1 MNNYSILII
10 DDEDAQRSILK
21 GYLEKKGFKIY
32 SASSGTEGIKTV
44 QNSVI
49 DIVLSDFKMPDK
61 TGLEVLEEV
70 KKINP
75 EISFV
80 ILTAYGTIE
89 NAVKAIRLGAFDYI
103 SKPVD
108 LDELDL
114 MLERIIENKNLK
126 SEILI
131 LKNQLKE
138 KFKIDSFISQ
148 SPKMEEV
155 LSVASRAADSKATIL
170 ITGESGT
177 GKEVLAKSIHY
188 VSSRKYKPFVAV
200 NIPALP
206 ETLLESELFGH
217 EKGAFTGA
225 EKTKKGRFEL
235 ANEGT
240 IFLDEI
246 GDIPINLQVK
256 LLRVLQEHQIERL
269 GSTENIN
276 IDVRII
282 AATHQNL
289 EQKIKDGSF
298 REDLFYRLNIVSL
311 NIPPLRERKED
322 ILPLIEHFIEKY
334 SNENGRENLSLSK
347 ETVDSLIKYNF
358 PGNVRELENIVER
371 AVVLS
376 RGNTIT
382 VNDLP
387 NVVKGFKAE
396 KEIPA
401 NEETTLIEQVEEL
414 EKKLIYDALSKSN
427 GNQSQA
433 GRLLGLTERNLR
445 YKMQKYNIKKF
456 GWWPD
461 NWCHTQ
467 PQKSMTSKIIVQR

>member
-1 MNNYSILII
+1 MKDYSILII
-10 DDEDAQRSILK
+10 DDEEAQRNILK
-21 GYLEKKGFKIY
+21 GYLEKKDYKIFA
-32 SASSGTEGIKTV
+32 ASSGTEGIEIIGK
-44 QNSVI
+44 NLI
-49 DIVLSDFKMPDK
+49 DIVLSDYKMPDK
-61 TGLEVLEEV
+61 TGLDVLETV
-70 KKINP
+70 KEINP

-89 NAVKAIRLGAFDYI
+89 NAVKAMRLGAFDYI

-114 MLERIIENKNLK
+114 LLERIIENKNLK
-126 SEILI
+126 SEILL

-155 LSVASRAADSKATIL
+155 ISIAARTADSKATVL

-188 VSSRKYKPFVAV
+188 ASSRKDRPFIAV

-225 EKTKKGRFEL
+225 DKSKKGRFEI
-235 ANEGT
+235 AEGGT

-246 GDIPINLQVK
+246 GDIPLNLQVK
-256 LLRVLQEHQIERL
+256 LLRVLQEHQIERV
-269 GSTENIN
+269 GSVESIN

-289 EQKIKDGSF
+289 EKKIKEGTF
-298 REDLFYRLNIVSL
+298 REDLYYRLNIVSL
-311 NIPPLRERKED
+311 HIPPLRERRED
-322 ILPLIEHFIEKY
+322 ILPLIEHFVDKY
-334 SNENGRENLSLSK
+334 SRENNKQNLSLSK
-347 ETVDSLIKYNF
+347 ETVDLLIKYNY
-358 PGNVRELENIVER
+358 PGNVRELENVIER
-371 AVVLS
+371 AVVLC
-376 RGNTIT
+376 RGNLITI
-382 VNDLP
+382 NDLP
-387 NVVKGFKAE
+387 NVIKGFKAE
-396 KEIPA
+396 QSIEKGDDA
-401 NEETTLIEQVEEL
+401 SLIEQVEAL
-414 EKKLIYDALSKSN
+414 EKKLIFDALSKSD

-433 GRLLGLTERNLR
+433 GRMLGLTERNLR
-445 YKMQKYNIKKF
+445 YKMQKYGIKKF
-456 GWWPD
+456 G
-461 NWCHTQ
+461 
-467 PQKSMTSKIIVQR
+467 

>member
-1 MNNYSILII
+1 MSNYSILIV
-10 DDEDAQRSILK
+10 DDEDAQRNILK
-21 GYLEKKGFKIY
+21 GYLEKKGYQIY
-32 SASSGTEGIKTV
+32 TASSGTEGIKTV
-44 QNSVI
+44 QNNLI

-89 NAVKAIRLGAFDYI
+89 NAVKAMRLGAFDYI

-114 MLERIIENKNLK
+114 MIERIIENKNLR
-126 SEILI
+126 SEIQI

-138 KFKIDSFISQ
+138 KFRIDSFISQ

-155 LSVASRAADSKATIL
+155 LSVAARAADSKATVL

-188 VSSRKYKPFVAV
+188 VSPRKDKPFIAV

-235 ANEGT
+235 ADTGT

-269 GSTENIN
+269 GSTESLN

-289 EQKIKDGSF
+289 EAKIKDGSF
-298 REDLFYRLNIVSL
+298 REDLFYRLNIVTL

-322 ILPLIEHFIEKY
+322 VLPLIEHFTDKY
-334 SNENGRENLSLSK
+334 AKENGKQKISLSK
-347 ETVDSLIKYNF
+347 EAVDYLIKYNF
-358 PGNVRELENIVER
+358 PGNVRELENIIER

-376 RGNTIT
+376 RGDIIT
-382 VNDLP
+382 LNDLP
-387 NVVKGFKAE
+387 NAVKGFKAE
-396 KEIPA
+396 REIPV
-401 NEETTLIEQVEEL
+401 NENATLIDQVEEL
-414 EKKLIYDALSKSN
+414 EKKLIYDALTKAN

-433 GRLLGLTERNLR
+433 GRILGLTERNLR
-445 YKMQKYNIKKF
+445 YKMQKYGIKKF
-456 GWWPD
+456 G
-461 NWCHTQ
+461 
-467 PQKSMTSKIIVQR
+467 

>member
-1 MNNYSILII
+1 MKNYSILII
-10 DDEDAQRSILK
+10 DDEETQRSILK
-21 GYLEKKGFKIY
+21 GYLEKKGYKIY
-32 SASSGTEGIKTV
+32 SASSGTEGIDLIRR
-44 QNSVI
+44 NMI
-49 DIVLSDFKMPDK
+49 DIVLSDYKMPDK
-61 TGLEVLEEV
+61 TGLEVLETV
-70 KKINP
+70 KEINP

-89 NAVKAIRLGAFDYI
+89 NAVKAMRLGAFDYI

-114 MLERIIENKNLK
+114 LLERIIENKNLK
-126 SEILI
+126 SEILL

-155 LSVASRAADSKATIL
+155 LSIAARSADSKATVL

-177 GKEVLAKSIHY
+177 GKEVLAKAIHY
-188 VSSRKYKPFVAV
+188 ASSRKDKSFVAV

-225 EKTKKGRFEL
+225 DKAKKGRFEL
-235 ANEGT
+235 ADSGT

-246 GDIPINLQVK
+246 GDIPLNLQVK
-256 LLRVLQEHQIERL
+256 LLRVLQEHQIERV
-269 GSTENIN
+269 GSVENIN

-298 REDLFYRLNIVSL
+298 REDLYYRLNIVSL
-311 NIPPLRERKED
+311 YLPPLRERKED
-322 ILPLIEHFIEKY
+322 ILPLIDHFVEKY
-334 SNENGRENLSLSK
+334 SKENNKKKLSLSK
-347 ETVDSLIKYNF
+347 EAVDLLIKYNF
-358 PGNVRELENIVER
+358 PGNVRELENAIER
-371 AVVLS
+371 AVVLCRS
-376 RGNTIT
+376 DVIT

-387 NVVKGFKAE
+387 NVIKGFKAE
-396 KEIPA
+396 KEIVT
-401 NEETTLIEQVEEL
+401 NENTSLIEQVEAL
-414 EKKLIYDALSKSN
+414 EKKLIFDALSKTN

-433 GRLLGLTERNLR
+433 GRMLGLTERNLR
-445 YKMQKYNIKKF
+445 YKMQKYEIKKF
-456 GWWPD
+456 G
-461 NWCHTQ
+461 
-467 PQKSMTSKIIVQR
+467 

>member
-1 MNNYSILII
+1 MKDYSILIV

-21 GYLEKKGFKIY
+21 GYLEKKGYKIY
-32 SASSGTEGIKTV
+32 SASSGTAGIKTV
-44 QNSVI
+44 QNNLI

-61 TGLEVLEEV
+61 TGLEVLEDV

-75 EISFV
+75 ETSFV

-89 NAVKAIRLGAFDYI
+89 DAVKAMRLGAFDYI

-114 MLERIIENKNLK
+114 MIERIIEHNNLK
-126 SEILI
+126 SEIQI

-138 KFKIDSFISQ
+138 KFKIDSFISH
-148 SPKMEEV
+148 SAKMEEV
-155 LSVASRAADSKATIL
+155 LSVAARAADSKATIL

-188 VSSRKYKPFVAV
+188 VSPRKEKPFIAV

-225 EKTKKGRFEL
+225 DKAKKGRFEL
-235 ANEGT
+235 ADGGT

-256 LLRVLQEHQIERL
+256 LLRVLQEHQIERV
-269 GSTENIN
+269 GSSENIN
-276 IDVRII
+276 IDVRIM

-289 EQKIKDGSF
+289 EEKIKDGSF
-298 REDLFYRLNIVSL
+298 REDLYYRLNIVSL
-311 NIPPLRERKED
+311 HIPPLRERRED
-322 ILPLIEHFIEKY
+322 ILPLIDYFIEKY
-334 SNENGRENLSLSK
+334 AKENNRNKLTLSK
-347 ETVDSLIKYNF
+347 EAVDSLIKYNF
-358 PGNVRELENIVER
+358 PGNVRELENIIER
-371 AVVLS
+371 AVVLCRS
-376 RGNTIT
+376 EAIT
-382 VNDLP
+382 LNDLP
-387 NVVKGFKAE
+387 NVVKGFKGE
-396 KEIPA
+396 KEIPQI
-401 NEETTLIEQVEEL
+401 ETGSLIDQVEEL
-414 EKKLIYDALSKSN
+414 EKKLIFDALSSAN

-433 GRLLGLTERNLR
+433 GRILGLTERNLR
-445 YKMQKYNIKKF
+445 YKMQKYGIKKF
-456 GWWPD
+456 G
-461 NWCHTQ
+461 
-467 PQKSMTSKIIVQR
+467 

>member
-1 MNNYSILII
+1 MKDYTILIV

-21 GYLEKKGFKIY
+21 GYLEKKGYKIF
-32 SASSGTEGIKTV
+32 SASSGTEGIKAV
-44 QNSVI
+44 QSNLI
-49 DIVLSDFKMPDK
+49 DIILSDFKMPDK

-70 KKINP
+70 RKINP

-89 NAVKAIRLGAFDYI
+89 NAVRAMRLGAFDYI

-114 MLERIIENKNLK
+114 MIERIIEHKNLK
-126 SEILI
+126 SEIQL

-138 KFKIDSFISQ
+138 KFKIDSFVSH

-155 LSVASRAADSKATIL
+155 LSLASRAADSKATIL
-170 ITGESGT
+170 INGESGT

-188 VSSRKYKPFVAV
+188 VSPRKENPFIAV

-225 EKTKKGRFEL
+225 EKAKKGRFEL
-235 ANEGT
+235 ANSGT

-269 GSTENIN
+269 GSTESVD

-289 EQKIKDGSF
+289 EDKIKDGSF

-311 NIPPLRERKED
+311 NIPPLRERRED
-322 ILPLIEHFIEKY
+322 ILPLIEYFINKY
-334 SNENGRENLSLSK
+334 TKENGRQKLSISK
-347 ETVDSLIKYNF
+347 EAVDLLIKFNF
-358 PGNVRELENIVER
+358 PGNVRELENIIER
-371 AVVLS
+371 AVVLC
-376 RGNTIT
+376 RTEIIT
-382 VNDLP
+382 VSDLP
-387 NVVKGFKAE
+387 NVVSGFKAE
-396 KEIPA
+396 KEILTKA
-401 NEETTLIEQVEEL
+401 DATLTEQVEEL
-414 EKKLIYDALSKSN
+414 ERKLIFDALSKAN

-433 GRLLGLTERNLR
+433 GRMLGLTERNLR
-445 YKMQKYNIKKF
+445 YKMQKYEIKKF
-456 GWWPD
+456 D
-461 NWCHTQ
+461 
-467 PQKSMTSKIIVQR
+467 

>member
-1 MNNYSILII
+1 MNNFSILIV
-10 DDEDAQRSILK
+10 DDEDAQRSVLK
-21 GYLEKKGFKIY
+21 GYLEKKGYRIF
-32 SASSGTEGIKTV
+32 SASSGNEGIKTV
-44 QNSVI
+44 QNNII
-49 DIVLSDFKMPDK
+49 DIILSDFKMPDK

-89 NAVKAIRLGAFDYI
+89 NAVKAMRLGAFDYI

-114 MLERIIENKNLK
+114 MIERIIENRNLK
-126 SEILI
+126 SENQI

-155 LSVASRAADSKATIL
+155 LSVASRAADSRATVL

-188 VSSRKYKPFVAV
+188 VSIRKDKPFVAV

-225 EKTKKGRFEL
+225 EKSKKGRFEL
-235 ANEGT
+235 AHEGT

-256 LLRVLQEHQIERL
+256 LLRVLQEHQIEKL
-269 GSTENIN
+269 GSTDTVN

-334 SNENGRENLSLSK
+334 SKENGRENLSLSK
-347 ETVDSLIKYNF
+347 ETVDTLIKYNF
-358 PGNVRELENIVER
+358 PGNVRELENIIER

-414 EKKLIYDALSKSN
+414 EKKLIFDALTKSN

-445 YKMQKYNIKKF
+445 YKMQKYGIKKF
-456 GWWPD
+456 G
-461 NWCHTQ
+461 
-467 PQKSMTSKIIVQR
+467 

>member
-1 MNNYSILII
+1 MKDYSILIV
-10 DDEDAQRSILK
+10 DDEDAQRNVLK
-21 GYLEKKGFKIY
+21 GYLEKKGYKIY
-32 SASSGTEGIKTV
+32 SAASGNEGIKTV
-44 QNSVI
+44 QNNLI

-89 NAVKAIRLGAFDYI
+89 DAVKAMRLGAFDYI

-114 MLERIIENKNLK
+114 MIERIIENKNLR
-126 SEILI
+126 SEIQV

-138 KFKIDSFISQ
+138 KFKIDSFISH
-148 SPKMEEV
+148 SVKMEEV
-155 LSVASRAADSKATIL
+155 LSVAVRAADSKATIL

-188 VSSRKYKPFVAV
+188 VSPRKDKPFIAV

-225 EKTKKGRFEL
+225 DKAKKGRFEL
-235 ANEGT
+235 ADGGT

-256 LLRVLQEHQIERL
+256 LLRVLQEHQIERV
-269 GSTENIN
+269 GSTENID

-289 EQKIKDGSF
+289 EEKIKDGSF
-298 REDLFYRLNIVSL
+298 REDLYYRLNIVSL
-311 NIPPLRERKED
+311 HIPPLRERRED
-322 ILPLIEHFIEKY
+322 ILPLIEFFTEKY
-334 SNENGRENLSLSK
+334 SKENNRNKLTLTK
-347 ETVDSLIKYNF
+347 EAVDLLIKYNF
-358 PGNVRELENIVER
+358 PGNVRELENAIER
-371 AVVLS
+371 AVVLCRS
-376 RGNTIT
+376 EAITI
-382 VNDLP
+382 NDLP

-396 KEIPA
+396 KEILVID
-401 NEETTLIEQVEEL
+401 EMSLIEQVEAL
-414 EKKLIYDALSKSN
+414 EKKLIYDALSKAN

-433 GRLLGLTERNLR
+433 GRILGLTERNLR
-445 YKMQKYNIKKF
+445 YKMQKYEIKKF
-456 GWWPD
+456 G
-461 NWCHTQ
+461 
-467 PQKSMTSKIIVQR
+467 

>member
-1 MNNYSILII
+1 MKDYSILII
-10 DDEDAQRSILK
+10 DDEEAQRNILK
-21 GYLEKKGFKIY
+21 GYLEKKGFKIF
-32 SASSGTEGIKTV
+32 SASSGSEGVKSV
-44 QNSVI
+44 QNNII
-49 DIVLSDFKMPDK
+49 DIVLSDYKMPDI
-61 TGLEVLEEV
+61 TGLEVLELV

-75 EISFV
+75 EVSFV

-114 MLERIIENKNLK
+114 LLERIIENKNLR
-126 SEILI
+126 SEIEL
-131 LKNQLKE
+131 LKDQLKE
-138 KFKIDSFISQ
+138 KFRIDSFISD

-155 LSVASRAADSKATIL
+155 LSIAYRAADSKATVL
-170 ITGESGT
+170 IAGESGT
-177 GKEVLAKSIHY
+177 GKEVLAKSIHFA
-188 VSSRKYKPFVAV
+188 SSRKDKPFIAV

-225 EKTKKGRFEL
+225 DKSKKGRFEL
-235 ANEGT
+235 AEGGT
-240 IFLDEI
+240 LFLDEI
-246 GDIPINLQVK
+246 GDIPLNLQVK

-289 EQKIKDGSF
+289 EQKIKEKTF

-322 ILPLIEHFIEKY
+322 VLPLIDYFIEKY
-334 SNENGRENLSLSK
+334 AKQNNKKNISLSK
-347 ETVDSLIKYNF
+347 EAIDSLLKYNF
-358 PGNVRELENIVER
+358 PGNVRELENIIER
-371 AVVLS
+371 SVVLS
-376 RGNTIT
+376 RNNII
-382 VNDLP
+382 VLNDLP
-387 NVVKGFKAE
+387 NVVKGFNAE
-396 KEIPA
+396 KEIKVK
-401 NEETTLIEQVEEL
+401 EEGSLIEQVEDL
-414 EKKLIYDALSKSN
+414 EKKLIYDALSKTN

-433 GRLLGLTERNLR
+433 GKILGLTERNLR
-445 YKMQKYNIKKF
+445 YKMQKYNIRKF
-456 GWWPD
+456 G
-461 NWCHTQ
+461 
-467 PQKSMTSKIIVQR
+467 

>member
-1 MNNYSILII
+1 MKDYSVLII
-10 DDEDAQRSILK
+10 DDEDTQRNILK
-21 GYLEKKGFKIY
+21 GYLEKKGFRIF
-32 SASSGTEGIKTV
+32 SASSGSEGIKSA
-44 QNSVI
+44 QDNMI
-49 DIVLSDFKMPDK
+49 DIILSDYKMPDK
-61 TGLEVLEEV
+61 TGLEVLDEV

-89 NAVKAIRLGAFDYI
+89 NAVKAIRSGAFDYI

-114 MLERIIENKNLK
+114 MLERIIENKNLR
-126 SEILI
+126 SEIRV
-131 LKNQLKE
+131 LKEQLKE
-138 KFKIDSFISQ
+138 KYKFESFISH
-148 SPKMEEV
+148 SPIMDEV
-155 LSVASRAADSKATIL
+155 LSIAARAADSKATVL

-177 GKEVLAKSIHY
+177 GKEVLAKSIHF
-188 VSSRKYKPFVAV
+188 VSSRKDKPFIAV

-225 EKTKKGRFEL
+225 EKAKKGRFEL
-235 ANEGT
+235 ADSGT

-256 LLRVLQEHQIERL
+256 LLRVLQEPQIERL
-269 GSTENIN
+269 GSTESIN

-289 EQKIKDGSF
+289 EEKIKEGTF
-298 REDLFYRLNIVSL
+298 REDLYYRLNIVSL
-311 NIPPLRERKED
+311 NIPPLRNRKED
-322 ILPLIEHFIEKY
+322 VLPLIEYFTEKY
-334 SNENGRENLSLSK
+334 GKENGRQKLSLSK
-347 ETVDSLIKYNF
+347 EAVDLLIKYNF
-358 PGNVRELENIVER
+358 PGNIRELENIIER

-376 RGNTIT
+376 RADIIT
-382 VNDLP
+382 LNDLP
-387 NVVKGFKAE
+387 GNVKGFKAE
-396 KEIPA
+396 ADI
-401 NEETTLIEQVEEL
+401 NSNRDSNLIEQVEEL
-414 EKKLIYDALSKSN
+414 EKKLIFDALSKTN

-445 YKMQKYNIKKF
+445 YKMQKYGIKKF
-456 GWWPD
+456 
-461 NWCHTQ
+461 
-467 PQKSMTSKIIVQR
+467 S

>member
-10 DDEDAQRSILK
+10 DDEDAQRSVLK
-21 GYLEKKGFKIY
+21 GYLEKKGYKIF
-32 SASSGTEGIKTV
+32 SAASGNEGIKAV
-44 QNSVI
+44 QNNVI

-70 KKINP
+70 KQLNP
-75 EISFV
+75 EVSFV

-89 NAVKAIRLGAFDYI
+89 NAVKAIRLGAFDFI

-114 MLERIIENKNLK
+114 MIERIIENRSLK
-126 SEILI
+126 SEIQL

-155 LSVASRAADSKATIL
+155 LSIASRAADSKATVL

-188 VSSRKYKPFVAV
+188 VSNRKDKPFVAV

-206 ETLLESELFGH
+206 ETLLESELFGY

-235 ANEGT
+235 AHEGT

-269 GSTENIN
+269 GSGESIN

-289 EQKIKDGSF
+289 DQKIKDGSF
-298 REDLFYRLNIVSL
+298 REDLYYRLNIVTL

-322 ILPLIEHFIEKY
+322 IVPLVEHFVKKY
-334 SNENGRENLSLSK
+334 SEENDKQKLSLSK
-347 ETVDSLIKYNF
+347 EVVDMLIKYNF
-358 PGNVRELENIVER
+358 PGNVRELENIIER
-371 AVVLS
+371 AVVLARS
-376 RGNTIT
+376 EIIT
-382 VNDLP
+382 LNDLP
-387 NVVKGFKAE
+387 DVVKGFKAE
-396 KEIPA
+396 KEITITEDA
-401 NEETTLIEQVEEL
+401 TLIEQVEAL
-414 EKKLIYDALSKSN
+414 EKKLIYDALSSSN

-433 GRLLGLTERNLR
+433 GRMLGLTERNLR
-445 YKMQKYNIKKF
+445 YKMQKYGIKKF
-456 GWWPD
+456 G
-461 NWCHTQ
+461 
-467 PQKSMTSKIIVQR
+467 